1 MSRIKPERQAFTPER
16 QAFTVGKPERQA
28 FTRGYIATMIWANTV
43 TWDETGTPHEA
54 PAHVTPS
61 KACKRQAEADCRTFL
76 GTVGK
81 VLAALVE
88 ANTDRWEEAGH
99 YLALTRNGHGA
110 GYWEW
115 SRLAGHYLAAQA
127 HAMGEVTWVTYAPKT
142 KAWPL

>member
-1 MSRIKPERQAFTPER
+1 MSA
-16 QAFTVGKPERQA
+16 VGKPERQA

-43 TWDETGTPHEA
+43 TWDETGEMSEA

-88 ANTDRWEEAGH
+88 ADTYRWELAGH

-110 GYWEW
+110 GYWD
-115 SRLAGHYLAAQA
+115 RGLGLAGDYLTAQA